1 MKRSKFTF
9 RFTTEGKAVPIQ
21 AWAWLQGAG
30 KLRLLQFLDN
40 QHMEMVRLSNLYTG
54 HLYPPQDT
62 PGPYCGRRD

>member
-9 RFTTEGKAVPIQ
+9 RFTREGKAVSIQ

-40 QHMEMVRLSNLYTG
+40 QHMEMVRLSNL
-54 HLYPPQDT
+54 
-62 PGPYCGRRD
+62 